1 MTERDFKGV
10 WIPKEIWLSKELTLQ
25 EKLFLVEIDSLD
37 NDNGCFAS
45 NAYFSEFFDLS
56 KNRCSEVIL
65 SLKNKGLIEV
75 DYVYESGKKNIEK
88 RIIRVSDIP
97 NRVFGLST
105 GGIRDVEG
113 GYSEKCEDN
122 NTCINNTKDNNNKS
136 LVGLPYQQII
146 EYLNN
151 RCSTKFKHTSKK
163 TRDLIIA
170 RFNEGWELADF
181 EYVIDVKAEQWEDD
195 EKYSNFLRPETL
207 FSNKFE
213 GYRNQKLKGDKNAKV
228 IEYDERFGKFI

>member
-1 MTERDFKGV
+1 MKDRDFKGV

-37 NDNGCFAS
+37 NDSGCFAS
-45 NAYFSEFFDLS
+45 NAYFADFFDLS
-56 KNRCSEVIL
+56 KNRCSEIIL

-75 DYVYESGKKNIEK
+75 DYIYDGDKKNIEK
-88 RIIRVSDIP
+88 RIIKVSGTH
-97 NRVFGLST
+97 NRVFGFST
-105 GGIRDVEG
+105 GGIRKIEG

-122 NTCINNTKDNNNKS
+122 NTYINNTKDNKS
-136 LVGLPYQQII
+136 IVGLPYQQIV

-151 RCSTKFKHTSKK
+151 RCGTKFKHTSKK
-163 TRDLIIA
+163 TKDLIAA
-170 RFNEGWELADF
+170 RYNEGWELEDF
-181 EYVIDVKAEQWEDD
+181 KYVIDVKAEQWEDD

-213 GYRNQKLKGDKNAKV
+213 SYRNQKMKGDKNAKV
-228 IEYDERFGKFI
+228 IEYDERYGKFI